1 MKYSRGEYCIACAR
15 IIGESII
22 PNGHWIVLTLSSKKI
37 EYRQTKL
44 NAIFVDLQEEVLFV
58 VIRLPQKCRVFS
70 STVNIG
76 LLGGDFLLAYVQ

>member
-1 MKYSRGEYCIACAR
+1 
-15 IIGESII
+15 
-22 PNGHWIVLTLSSKKI
+22 
-37 EYRQTKL
+37 
-44 NAIFVDLQEEVLFV
+44 LQEEVLFV